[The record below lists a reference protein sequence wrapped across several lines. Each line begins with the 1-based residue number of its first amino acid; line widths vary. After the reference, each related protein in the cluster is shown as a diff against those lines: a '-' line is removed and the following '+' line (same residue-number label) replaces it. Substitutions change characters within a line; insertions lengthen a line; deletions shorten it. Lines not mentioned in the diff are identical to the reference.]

1 MLAETGVFADQL
13 KILLFNSD
21 GVKDTSVK
29 IRDLTVKSRT
39 AKHTK
44 LISQ

>member
-13 KILLFNSD
+13 KILLFNSE
-21 GVKDTSVK
+21 VKDTSVK

-39 AKHTK
+39 DKDTK